1 MRTHSYRALRIRQT
15 ASGNWLVLFGAPA
28 TEIIKWSGIP
38 QKKVIGNQETTGFQ
52 RDENQKRINQIEGFY
67 SDSRNIIQNP
77 LLCSLRKTES
87 SSVVFRPD
95 DSVSPSSEYQAG
107 YITIQSEE
115 IELLSLLDLCRKV
128 KNDLEKRVPSLQN
141 EKISDELLKQ
151 LKQQANLKHD
161 LGIDLESSI
170 FEDILE
176 DLDSDE
182 SDEDVAGLVFSDESH
197 IQDFWEEISARIII
211 LEELGESFS
220 GNEFLGFSKDAML
233 SFLKPIIVVDGQ
245 HRLRGAVELAKKES
259 SGSQYQARIEQEIFE
274 GLDPD
279 EIQGKLEVELSRRL
293 PVSLLLNDDPAEHVF
308 QFVVVNQKAT
318 PIGRALLGTIVSTSL
333 SNEELSRVSDRLEKA
348 GIQLEE
354 SRAVT
359 YLARYPDSPF
369 YGCVERGLATDRKNL
384 LQWNVL
390 ASLVTIFKDLSKGR
404 LFHEKNDYAD
414 KWKNLF
420 LANSPIVSG
429 WEQEENCESP
439 FQYWSKPDGPWRS
452 VFIEFWKAVRDR
464 LADSQNDQAWH
475 YWGSTKQSN
484 IFNKISLTI
493 LSADF
498 FQYMGD
504 VGIQLESA
512 EQIPGIVDK
521 WLNGVSNDYFNR
533 DWKLKGVKKDSPGI
547 RQQWAK
553 QWVEYRK
560 YPQRLPRT
568 ELYSQSLK

>member
-1 MRTHSYRALRIRQT
+1 MKTHSYRALRIRQT
-15 ASGNWLVLFGAPA
+15 QSGNWLVLFGAPA

-38 QKKVIGNQETTGFQ
+38 QKKVIGSQETTGFQ
-52 RDENQKRINQIEGFY
+52 RDENPKRINQLEGFY
-67 SDSRNIIQNP
+67 GDSRNIIQNP

-87 SSVVFRPD
+87 SSVVFHPD
-95 DSVSPSSEYQAG
+95 DSVLPDSEYQAG
-107 YITIQSEE
+107 YIIIQAEE
-115 IELLSLLDLCRKV
+115 IELLSLLELFRRV
-128 KNDLEKRVPSLQN
+128 KSDLEKRVPSLTD
-141 EKISDELLKQ
+141 ERVSDDLLKS

-161 LGIDLESSI
+161 LELELESSI
-170 FEDILE
+170 LEDIAE
-176 DLDSDE
+176 DLEEES
-182 SDEDVAGLVFSDESH
+182 SDEDVAGFVFSDESH
-197 IQDFWEEISARIII
+197 IQDFWEEISARISI
-211 LEELGESFS
+211 LEELGSSFS
-220 GNEFLGFSKDAML
+220 EDEFLGFSKDAML
-233 SFLKPIIVVDGQ
+233 SFLKPVIVVDGQ
-245 HRLRGAVELAKKES
+245 HRLRGAVELAKRKTNEP
-259 SGSQYQARIEQEIFE
+259 QYKTRIEQEVFK
-274 GLDPD
+274 GTDPD
-279 EIQGKLEVELSRRL
+279 DIQDKLEIELSRRL
-293 PVSLLLNDDPAEHVF
+293 PISLLLNDDPAEHVF

-333 SNEELSRVSDRLEKA
+333 SNDELSRVSERLEKA
-348 GIQLEE
+348 GIHLEE

-390 ASLVTIFKDLSKGR
+390 ASLVNIFRDLNKGR

-420 LANSPIVSG
+420 LADSSIISG
-429 WEQEENCESP
+429 WEPEEDCSDP
-439 FQYWSKPDGPWRS
+439 LSCWRKPDGPWRL

-464 LADSQNDQAWH
+464 LADSENDQAWH

-498 FQYMGD
+498 FQYMSD

-512 EQIPGIVDK
+512 EQVPVIVDR
-521 WLNGVSNDYFNR
+521 WLTGVSDDYFNR

-560 YPQRLPRT
+560 YPQRLPRA
-568 ELYSQSLK
+568 EIYSQSLK